1 MMTMKNDFLNIFGK
15 KVMKTNRLFAL
26 LLAAGVLTLGACKD
40 EFLDVPP
47 ANSLGDAQLQT
58 KAGVEGLLVGTYAA
72 LNGVF
77 GNRFEGPNHW
87 VTGSILGGDANKGTD
102 AGDYS
107 AINPVQRFEHDAT
120 QGDLN
125 SLWRGRYEG
134 VSRANKVLATAAAIQ
149 DKLSAA
155 DYARITGEARL
166 LRGHFYFDLK
176 KHFNSI
182 VLFDETVPAADIPA
196 IPNSPDVWSFIE
208 ADFQYAFDN
217 LPAVT
222 GPGRVNK
229 WAAAAYLGK
238 AQLFQGKW
246 AAAKS
251 AFDGVISQGVTSNG
265 LQYALLDDY
274 AAIYNA
280 ANDNHAESVMDV
292 ESANGTGSTQ
302 NANYFD
308 DLNYPYNTGSDGP
321 GNCCGFFQPSIDLGN
336 HFRTSAEGLPLLDY
350 SFSNAANR
358 VKDNWTHVFVDGNGE
373 GTFTEDTGPLD
384 PRIDHSIGRK
394 GIQYL
399 DWIEHP
405 GSAWIRSFPYAGPYS
420 PKKYIYY
427 KSQEGSLTDASSW
440 TRGYALMNY
449 TIIRFADVLLMQ
461 AEAEVELGNLEAA
474 RTLVNRVRARAANST
489 YWVKKDGV
497 NEANYVISEYPAGNA
512 AFASQAAARNAVRF
526 ERKLEL
532 SGEGHRFFDLV
543 RWGIAGSEINRYLD
557 FEGQFLVTKFGGAN
571 FTAGKNEYQP
581 IPQSQIDLQGSDVL
595 TQNPGW

>member
-1 MMTMKNDFLNIFGK
+1 MKKNILNIFEK

-26 LLAAGVLTLGACKD
+26 LLASGVLTLGACKD
-40 EFLDVPP
+40 DFLDVPP
-47 ANSLGDAQLQT
+47 ANALGDAQLQT

-107 AINPVQRFEHDAT
+107 TINPVQRFEHDAT
-120 QGDLN
+120 QGDLA

-134 VSRANKVLATAAAIQ
+134 VSRANKVIATATAIQ
-149 DKLSAA
+149 DQLSATA
-155 DYARITGEARL
+155 YASIVGQARL
-166 LRGHFYFDLK
+166 LRSHFYFDLK

-182 VLFDETVPAADIPA
+182 PLFDETAAAADIPS
-196 IPNSPDVWSFIE
+196 IPNTPDVWSFIE
-208 ADFQYAFDN
+208 ADFQFAYDN
-217 LPAVT
+217 LPADP
-222 GPGRVNK
+222 GAGRVNK

-246 AAAKS
+246 AAAK
-251 AFDGVISQGVTSNG
+251 ATFDAVISQGVTSNG
-265 LQYALLDDY
+265 LQYALLDNY
-274 AAIYNA
+274 ADIYNA
-280 ANDNHAESVMDV
+280 ASDNHSEAVMDV
-292 ESANGTGSTQ
+292 ESANNTGSVN

-308 DLNYPYNTGSDGP
+308 DLNYPYNTGPDGP
-321 GNCCGFFQPSIDLGN
+321 GNCCGFFQPSIDLAN
-336 HFRTSAEGLPLLDY
+336 HFRTDASGLPLLDG
-350 SFSNAANR
+350 SFSTEANR
-358 VKDNWTHVFVDGNGE
+358 VKNIFVDG
-373 GTFTEDTGPLD
+373 EDGFVEDAGNLD

-394 GIQYL
+394 GIPYL

-405 GSAWIRSFPYAGPYS
+405 GSAWIRSFPYAGPFS

-427 KSQEGSLTDASSW
+427 RSQEGSLTDASSW

-449 TIIRFADVLLMQ
+449 TIIRFADVLLMA
-461 AEAEVELGNLEAA
+461 AEAEVELGNLDAA
-474 RTLVNRVRARAANST
+474 RTLVNRVRARAANSDF
-489 YWVKKDGV
+489 WVKEYADPTV
-497 NEANYVISEYPAGNA
+497 NAANYVIGEYPGGAD
-512 AFASQAAARNAVRF
+512 AFATQAGARNAVRF

-543 RWGIAGSEINRYLD
+543 RWGIAATEMNRYLD
-557 FEGQFLVTKFGGAN
+557 YEGQYLVTKFAGAN
-571 FTAGKNEYQP
+571 FVAGKHEYQP

-595 TQNPGW
+595 TQNSGW